1 MFNKGDNYME
11 KKIIN
16 YLLENRKGT
25 LNEISEETNIEQ
37 KKCQIFLKNLWKK
50 E

>member
-1 MFNKGDNYME
+1 MK

-25 LNEISEETNIEQ
+25 LNEISEETSIEP
-37 KKCQIFLKNLWKK
+37 KKC
-50 E
+50 